1 MYARNEKIIPV
12 DICHEMKVSYLDF
25 TMSVIVGRALPDVR
39 DGLKPVHRRILY
51 TMHELSLT
59 HNRPYKKSAR
69 IVGDTMG
76 KYHPHGDSAIYDALV
91 RMAQDFNLRYPLVD
105 GQGNFGSVDGDP
117 AAAMRYTEAR
127 MSAIAGE
134 MLADIDKNT
143 VEMVGNFDD
152 SEQEPAV
159 LPSAIPNLLVNGSS
173 GIAVAMA
180 TNIPPHNLGE
190 IIDALVEVID
200 SPKLT
205 IKRLLKHVK
214 GPDFPG
220 GGIIYGTG
228 GIREAY
234 ETGRGKIQ
242 VRARAAFEK
251 VKKAGREQIVVTEIP
266 YQVNKSKLLEE
277 IASLVRHKK
286 IEGISDLRDESDKD
300 GMRMVVELR
309 RDAVPEVV
317 LNQLYKHTQM
327 QGTFGVIMLALVNN
341 QPRVMSLEEMLCHY
355 LDHRRQMVRRRTQ
368 YDLDRAEARAHVL
381 EGLRIA
387 VKNIDAVIK
396 LIRAAKN
403 VQQAQDGLM
412 EKFKLTETQAKAI
425 LEMRLQRLTGLERE
439 KIETEYKE
447 VTKLINSLKKI
458 LSSEKAILDVVRKEL
473 LEVKEKYG
481 DERRTEIVG
490 ETADFRIEDLIAD
503 EDMVITISH
512 GGYIKRLPMSAY
524 RRQRRGGRGVTG
536 AELKEEDFVEDVF
549 IASAHQH
556 ILFFTDRGRVYWQK
570 VHEIPQAGR
579 AAKGRAIV
587 NLLKLSPG
595 ESVTAFLN
603 VREFE
608 EGKHI
613 FMATEQGIVKKTA
626 LMAFSNPRKGGIIAV
641 LLKKDDKLINARLT
655 DGEDYILLATRD
667 GQAIRFPETDVRSM
681 GRSSRGVKGISLR
694 KGDRVIGMTV
704 AKPDTTVLVATENG
718 YGKRTKAEQYRL
730 QKRGGSG
737 VINIKTSARNGRAV
751 GMMTVSDTDEVVLI
765 TTGGKIIRSPVSG
778 ISVIGRNTQGVRLI
792 SLKKG
797 DKVLSLIHI

>member
-1 MYARNEKIIPV
+1 
-12 DICHEMKVSYLDF
+12 
-25 TMSVIVGRALPDVR
+25 
-39 DGLKPVHRRILY
+39 
-51 TMHELSLT
+51 
-59 HNRPYKKSAR
+59 
-69 IVGDTMG
+69 
-76 KYHPHGDSAIYDALV
+76 
-91 RMAQDFNLRYPLVD
+91 
-105 GQGNFGSVDGDP
+105 
-117 AAAMRYTEAR
+117 
-127 MSAIAGE
+127 
-134 MLADIDKNT
+134 
-143 VEMVGNFDD
+143 
-152 SEQEPAV
+152 
-159 LPSAIPNLLVNGSS
+159 
-173 GIAVAMA
+173 
-180 TNIPPHNLGE
+180 
-190 IIDALVEVID
+190 
-200 SPKLT
+200 
-205 IKRLLKHVK
+205 
-214 GPDFPG
+214 
-220 GGIIYGTG
+220 
-228 GIREAY
+228 
-234 ETGRGKIQ
+234 
-242 VRARAAFEK
+242 
-251 VKKAGREQIVVTEIP
+251 
-266 YQVNKSKLLEE
+266 
-277 IASLVRHKK
+277 
-286 IEGISDLRDESDKD
+286 
-300 GMRMVVELR
+300 MVVELR

-797 DKVLSLIHI
+797 DKVGAIALAGQREENGEANGPDETPPEDKESPTQKEPDESQ